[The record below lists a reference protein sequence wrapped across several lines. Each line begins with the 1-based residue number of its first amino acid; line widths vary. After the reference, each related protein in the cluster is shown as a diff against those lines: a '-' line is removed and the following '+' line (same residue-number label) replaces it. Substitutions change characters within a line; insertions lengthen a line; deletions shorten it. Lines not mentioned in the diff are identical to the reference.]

1 MSTKIATAVGVP
13 NPLGTRYELV
23 DQIPSDPAAVR
34 VTAWRAYDT
43 LLHRQVRLDV
53 HRPGGVAAR
62 DFLDSAL
69 AAGIVTHPSLASVL
83 DVEDEG
89 EQAFVVSAWVE
100 GTSLARI
107 LDDGPLDADAAA
119 ALIGEVAA
127 GVAAAHRAGTAVGAL
142 RPAHVIVTPSGTVTV
157 ARTAAPRATAS
168 GDLTALGA
176 LLYAALTAR
185 WPLTAGGDRLQAA
198 PTSNGRLCSPRQ
210 LRAGVP
216 TDLSTL
222 AMRAMQP
229 GGPGVVRSAD
239 ALATVLAARPAPT
252 REPMP
257 FDDDADPDADTG
269 APAERSRLAGIGTPL
284 AGVLAIGLI
293 AWLIVSVV
301 AATQDPQGSGLRAAS
316 ADGQGTARLAG
327 VATHP
332 MPVRS
337 VTGYDPY
344 YAPPG
349 AENPGQAGRADDG
362 SPATAWRTLEYRGA
376 PTFGHLKPGSGLVF
390 DLGRPTAVRA
400 VRIQTPTPGIGLKVL
415 TGDRP
420 DGALSSYRVVA
431 ARSHAGAT
439 VTLHPTA
446 TGRGRYWV
454 VWLTS
459 LTPTSNGQYQGGL
472 GEVTFLQ

>member
-1 MSTKIATAVGVP
+1 MSTETATAVGVP
-13 NPLGTRYELV
+13 NPLGTRYELI

-89 EQAFVVSAWVE
+89 DQAFVVSAWVE
-100 GTSLARI
+100 GTSLASV

-119 ALIGEVAA
+119 ALIAQVAA

-157 ARTAAPRATAS
+157 VRTAAPRATAS
-168 GDLTALGA
+168 GDLTSLGA
-176 LLYAALTAR
+176 LLYATLTAR
-185 WPLTAGGDRLQAA
+185 WPLSAGGGWLPAA

-239 ALATVLAARPAPT
+239 ALATVLAARPAP
-252 REPMP
+252 RDPMP
-257 FDDDADPDADTG
+257 FDDDPDTENTAS
-269 APAERSRLAGIGTPL
+269 APRSRLAGIGTPL
-284 AGVLAIGLI
+284 LGVLAVGLV
-293 AWLIVSVV
+293 AWLIGSVV
-301 AATQDPQGSGLRAAS
+301 AAASQDPHARGLLAAPQ
-316 ADGQGTARLAG
+316 AGTART

-431 ARSHAGAT
+431 ARSNVGAT
-439 VTLHPTA
+439 VTLRPTT
-446 TGRGRYWV
+446 TGRSRYWV

-459 LTPTSNGQYQGGL
+459 LTPTSNGQFQGGL